1 MTARGQRPAWRRR
14 WQLGESVALAAA
26 AGGGSLARARCWRRR
41 QRGGGVG
48 SGSVAVA
55 ARQRRRPAWRRRQP
69 GGQVLLLF
77 SFLWCSPSAAVLQ
90 FLYVR
95 CFVKYFYPLAA
106 KAIFGRYLDD
116 GQKYRPNI
124 TLQISPLFLQQ
135 DGPQIFHL
143 LTHLFWRIV
152 LFFIV

>member
-1 MTARGQRPAWRRR
+1 MAR
-14 WQLGESVALAAA
+14 GESVALAAA

-55 ARQRRRPAWRRRQP
+55 ARQRQRPAWRRRQP

-95 CFVKYFYPLAA
+95 CFAKYFYPLAA

-135 DGPQIFHL
+135 DGPKVHAKK
-143 LTHLFWRIV
+143 LTRRQHHADPHNPQPAEPS
-152 LFFIV
+152 FFFK